1 MDKLNLKDT
10 AREIRKLALE
20 SIYLAQSGH
29 PGGSLSIAE
38 ILAVLYFDVMKIDPK
53 HPDWH
58 QRDRFVLSK
67 GHCAPAYYA
76 ALALRGYFDLEELKH
91 LRAGKD
97 FLQGHPSMTKTNGV
111 DASTGSLGQGLSIAN
126 GMAIYANRN
135 HLDFRVYCLCGDG
148 EIQEGQIWEAAMTSA
163 HYKLNNLVVFVDANG
178 YQIDGKVNEVMNVA
192 SIADKFKAF
201 NWQVFEI
208 DGHDVDAL
216 VTQLQILKEKQEQ
229 PVCIVLKT
237 IKGKGVSFME
247 NEAAWHGGAPNHEQY
262 EQAYRELTDGGY
274 HE

>member
-1 MDKLNLKDT
+1 MDNNLNNT
-10 AREIRKLALE
+10 AREIRRLALE

-38 ILAVLYFDVMKIDPK
+38 LLSVLYFDVMNIDPK
-53 HPDWH
+53 HPAWN

-91 LRAGKD
+91 LREGKD
-97 FLQGHPSMTKTNGV
+97 FLQGHPSMAKTNGV

-126 GMAIYANRN
+126 GMALYAVRN
-135 HLDFRVYCLCGDG
+135 QLDFRVYCLCGDG

-163 HYKLNNLVVFVDANG
+163 HYKLNNLVLFVDANG
-178 YQIDGKVNEVMNVA
+178 YQIDGKVSDVMNVA
-192 SIADKFKAF
+192 SIAEKFKAF

-208 DGHDVDAL
+208 DGHDIDAL
-216 VTQLQILKEKQEQ
+216 VNQLHCLKEKQEK

-247 NEAAWHGGAPNHEQY
+247 NQAAWHGGAPNREQY
-262 EQAYRELTDGGY
+262 EQACRELRDGGY

>member
-1 MDKLNLKDT
+1 MDNNLKSI
-10 AREIRKLALE
+10 AREIRRLALE

-38 ILAVLYFDVMKIDPK
+38 ILAVLYFDVMNIDPK
-53 HPDWH
+53 HHTWD

-76 ALALRGYFDLEELKH
+76 TLALRGYFDLEDLKH
-91 LRAGKD
+91 LREGKN
-97 FLQGHPSMTKTNGV
+97 FLQGHPSMNKTKGV

-126 GMAIYANRN
+126 GMAIYAKRN
-135 HLDFRVYCLCGDG
+135 KLDFRVYCLCGDG

-163 HYKLNNLVVFVDANG
+163 HYKLNNLVLFVDANG
-178 YQIDGKVNEVMNVA
+178 YQIDGKVADVMNVA

-208 DGHDVDAL
+208 DGHDVEAL
-216 VTQLQILKEKQEQ
+216 VTQLHLLKEKQEQ

-247 NEAAWHGGAPNHEQY
+247 HHAAWHGGAPNREQY
-262 EQAYRELTDGGY
+262 EQVCRELGNGGY